1 MGKRIDI
8 TDKLNFEEKPVIIIK
23 GKEIEVNDDAA
34 TLLKVLSKVENEGDV
49 TVKVLSEL
57 ASDIFTKEGKKNLD
71 SLKLNVKDFSTVI
84 EMAMD
89 LIMGEDEGQGEL
101 EKDGMTSSKTGI

>member
-1 MGKRIDI
+1 MGKRVDI
-8 TDKLNFEEKPVIIIK
+8 TDKLNFEEKPVIVIK

-34 TLLKVLSKVENEGDV
+34 TLLKVFSKVEGEKDV

-57 ASDIFTKEGKKNLD
+57 AGDIFTKEGKKNLD
-71 SLKLNVKDFSTVI
+71 SLKLNIQDFSTVV

-89 LIMGEDEGQGEL
+89 LIMGEDENQGEL

>member
-1 MGKRIDI
+1 MIEIINMLKDGK
-8 TDKLNFEEKPVIIIK
+8 EYGSIIK

-34 TLLKVLSKVENEGDV
+34 TLLKILSKVENEGDV
-49 TVKVLSEL
+49 KVKVLSEL
-57 ASDIFTKEGKKNLD
+57 AGDIFTKEGKKNLD
-71 SLKLNVKDFSTVI
+71 SLKLNIQDFSTVV